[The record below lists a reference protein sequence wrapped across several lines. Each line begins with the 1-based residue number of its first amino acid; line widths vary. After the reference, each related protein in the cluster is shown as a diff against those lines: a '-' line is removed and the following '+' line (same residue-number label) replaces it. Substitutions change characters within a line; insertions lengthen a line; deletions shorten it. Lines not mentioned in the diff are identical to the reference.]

1 MKLHRYFACLTVI
14 CMVATIITGMN
25 MGKER

>member
-25 MGKER
+25 MGNER